1 MASVVVIHA
10 ADDTLPA
17 RALAEKLR
25 QAQLNVIIERQG
37 EELRNAIRNAVV
49 TIALWSPRS
58 NTQAELIDEVA
69 AARSMGHVIHAGMQ
83 SAAAPEQFRG
93 EHVVNLTGW
102 RGEDDF
108 PAWRE
113 LAHLVT
119 SKAGVAPL
127 PEPGPR
133 PASGFFQPGRVAD
146 GAPPPQP
153 SRPSQHR
160 PPQQARSAAAAPPAR
175 AQQHSSAARPA
186 PEPRPI
192 PSSGDEPKKGGNGL
206 VIGVIAV
213 AALAVLGGGAYF
225 FMNQQGGQ
233 GGAAWEQV
241 DRNDADALR
250 AFIETASGE
259 ARTEAQAALRA
270 LENSAYEEARAA
282 GTIEALQSFLG
293 DFPDSEHSIAARGRI
308 AELQSLPPTP
318 IEGEVPLG
326 ELPPTDPTAIPDPD
340 LVPPTATAPDTGGAP
355 VPLTPAPAESEPLP
369 EPGTDTPTN

>member
-25 QAQLNVIIERQG
+25 QSQLNVIIERQG

-58 NTQAELIDEVA
+58 NTQAELIDEVT

-93 EHVVNLTGW
+93 EQMVNLTGW

-133 PASGFFQPGRVAD
+133 PASGFFQPGRAAD
-146 GAPPPQP
+146 AAPAPQQPRPAQQQRPPQAA
-153 SRPSQHR
+153 
-160 PPQQARSAAAAPPAR
+160 PQQARSQPQAA
-175 AQQHSSAARPA
+175 QRPA

-192 PSSGDEPKKGGNGL
+192 PRDDEPKKDGNGL
-206 VIGVIAV
+206 VIGVIAI

-225 FMNQQGGQ
+225 FMTQQGGQ
-233 GGAAWEQV
+233 SGAAWEQV
-241 DRNDADALR
+241 DRNDPDALR
-250 AFIETASGE
+250 AFIENASGD

-282 GTIEALQSFLG
+282 GTIEALQSFLD
-293 DFPDSEHSIAARGRI
+293 DFPNSEHSIAARGRI

-318 IEGEVPLG
+318 VEGEAPLG
-326 ELPPTDPTAIPDPD
+326 ELPPTDPNAPAVDPD
-340 LVPPTATAPDTGGAP
+340 LVPPNATAPDAGGAP
-355 VPLTPAPAESEPLP
+355 VPLTPAPADNEPLP
-369 EPGTDTPTN
+369 EPGTETPTN

>member
-1 MASVVVIHA
+1 MATVVVIHA

-37 EELRNAIRNAVV
+37 EELRSALRNAVV

-58 NTQAELIDEVA
+58 NTQAELIEEVA
-69 AARSMGHVIHAGMQ
+69 GARSKSHVIHAGMQ

-93 EHVVNLTGW
+93 EQVVNLTGW

-119 SKAGVAPL
+119 GKAGVAPL

-133 PASGFFQPGRVAD
+133 PPSGFFQPGRSGEVA
-146 GAPPPQP
+146 APAQP
-153 SRPSQHR
+153 RPSQQR
-160 PPQQARSAAAAPPAR
+160 PSQAPPQQARPAPAPR
-175 AQQHSSAARPA
+175 AQQPASAPRPA
-186 PEPRPI
+186 PEARAI
-192 PSSGDEPKKGGNGL
+192 PSYDDEPKKGGNGL
-206 VIGVIAV
+206 VIGVIAIV
-213 AALAVLGGGAYF
+213 ALAVIGGGAF
-225 FMNQQGGQ
+225 FFINQQGGQ
-233 GGAAWEQV
+233 GAVAWEQV

-250 AFIETASGE
+250 AFIESASGE

-270 LENSAYEEARAA
+270 LENSAYDEARAA

-308 AELQSLPPTP
+308 AELESLPPTP
-318 IEGEVPLG
+318 VESEVPLA
-326 ELPPTDPTAIPDPD
+326 ELPPTDPNASPDPD

-355 VPLTPAPAESEPLP
+355 VPLTPAPAENEPLP